1 MTKLLET
8 EPSFM
13 DNNLIV
19 KPVVSYLLAY
29 GFGLLLGAFLNVHAT
44 DPVDYDLHRGVRSRT
59 RVSMI
64 EYG

>member
-1 MTKLLET
+1 
-8 EPSFM
+8 M

-19 KPVVSYLLAY
+19 KPVVSYLMAY